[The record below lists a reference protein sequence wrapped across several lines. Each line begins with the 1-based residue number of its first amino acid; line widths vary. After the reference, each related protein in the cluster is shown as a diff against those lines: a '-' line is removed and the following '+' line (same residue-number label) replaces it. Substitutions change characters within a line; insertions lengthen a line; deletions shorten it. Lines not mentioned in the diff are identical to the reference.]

1 MEVLTRAANILDISE
16 FEVIN
21 QAYTHWHGDTA
32 PKRLIQS
39 TFSTYLKTQELPHWA
54 KHYAVHIVQSFE
66 AELQKEGQLLKI
78 FFMLFVSIPLRFK
91 KNYRFFA

>member
-21 QAYTHWHGDTA
+21 QAYMHWHGSTA
-32 PKRLIQS
+32 PQRLIQA

-54 KHYAVHIVQSFE
+54 KHYASHIVQSFE
-66 AELQKEGQLLKI
+66 AELQKEGRLLKI
-78 FFMLFVSIPLRFK
+78 FFMLFVTMPVRFK
-91 KNYRFFA
+91 KTYRFFA

>member
-21 QAYTHWHGDTA
+21 QAYIHWHGDTA
-32 PKRLIQS
+32 PKRLIQL

-66 AELQKEGQLLKI
+66 AELQKEGQVVKI
-78 FFMLFVSIPLRFK
+78 FLLLFFSIPVCFK
-91 KNYRFFA
+91 KSRRFFA